1 MKDVSAM
8 VHRPEKELKAFSKD
22 EILPHETKTVRVAL
36 DYSSFAYYSTALEKW
51 YVENGWFEIY
61 VGGSS
66 RELPLKGKLKIEL
79 PEDTQYSTK

>member
-1 MKDVSAM
+1 M
-8 VHRPEKELKAFSKD
+8 
-22 EILPHETKTVRVAL
+22 L

-66 RELPLKGKLKIEL
+66 RELPLKGKLNIEL